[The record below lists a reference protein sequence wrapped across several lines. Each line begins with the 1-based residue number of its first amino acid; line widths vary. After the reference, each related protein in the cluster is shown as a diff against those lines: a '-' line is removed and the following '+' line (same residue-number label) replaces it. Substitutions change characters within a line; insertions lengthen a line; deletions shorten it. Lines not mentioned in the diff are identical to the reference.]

1 MTGKPI
7 YEFLMWDNCNNNC
20 KFCFQRLSP
29 RNFDLDT
36 QHLICNSVIS
46 YLKSDNYISGNHV
59 LIVGGEIFD
68 NIDRKN
74 FLLEFFDNLT
84 LMMSNRYIDLLYLNT
99 NIIYNDVCMSML
111 SEILDLF
118 KKRNVLNRLKF
129 TTSYDLDGRFRN
141 KAHED
146 LFLKN
151 LDTLSSINE
160 LNIVSNLIL
169 TNTVCKNILDDKF
182 NIFEFQ
188 DKHRIKINMIPY
200 IVLDQ
205 NLGASRKLIFD
216 CLRKLDMMNSEFI
229 KNFIFE
235 LDMKQPRKLLQSTK
249 DGSFI
254 EKTCKNSDC
263 GHSVNFKRYSN
274 AESCF
279 VCDIKMLF
287 NKYY

>member
-1 MTGKPI
+1 MAGKPI
-7 YEFLMWDNCNNNC
+7 YEFLIWDNCNNKC

-36 QHLICNSVIS
+36 QHLICNSVIN

-68 NIDRKN
+68 DINRKD

-84 LMMSNRYIDLLYLNT
+84 SMMSNNHIDLLYLNT
-99 NIIYNDVCMSML
+99 NIIYNNACMNIL
-111 SEILDLF
+111 REVLDLF

-129 TTSYDLDGRFRN
+129 TTSYDLDGRFKN
-141 KAHED
+141 KTHENM
-146 LFLKN
+146 FLKN
-151 LDTLSSINE
+151 LDSLSCIDG

-169 TNTVCKNILDDKF
+169 TKNVCEKILTNEFDIFKF
-182 NIFEFQ
+182 QNEH
-188 DKHRIKINMIPY
+188 KIKINMIPY
-200 IVLDQ
+200 IILDQ
-205 NLGASRKLIFD
+205 NLVAPRQLIFN
-216 CLRKLDMMNSEFI
+216 CLKKLDTINPEFV

-249 DGSFI
+249 EGFFI

-274 AESCF
+274 AGSCF

-287 NKYY
+287 NKYF